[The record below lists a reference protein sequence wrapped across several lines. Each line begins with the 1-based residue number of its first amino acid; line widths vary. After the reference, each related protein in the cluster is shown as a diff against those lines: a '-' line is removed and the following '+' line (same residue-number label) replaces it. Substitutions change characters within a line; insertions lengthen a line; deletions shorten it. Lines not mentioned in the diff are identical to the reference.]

1 MMKKYITLIFLL
13 AVTVILSAQNETS
26 TSEQINEEVPY
37 TKIEKNTFK
46 TVLLIN
52 SPTVRNARKDQL
64 IFIMSHRFSYLNSG
78 FSDLFGLDNATTR
91 FAFEYGLSEKLTLGI
106 GRSNYKRNYDLFG
119 KYALLRQSK
128 GGINIPLSVSLVQSM
143 NISSAK
149 WPENDREYL
158 FAHRLSYSSQLL
170 IARKFSNKLSLQLMP
185 TYIHR
190 NLVVGINDQNDVL
203 SIGAGGRYRLNS
215 WMALTAEYYHLLPG
229 ETANNFAN
237 PLSIGLD
244 LETSGHV
251 FQLFFSNASAVYEA
265 AYIAETTDRWRD
277 GNIRFG
283 FNISRTF

>member
-1 MMKKYITLIFLL
+1 MKKYITLIFLL